1 MPLDIVIFKQG
12 KEKEYVSIDE
22 KLHQLIFS
30 QDAIKQG
37 RCRVLSKIKDY
48 YLTDVI
54 FMGETLTKFVE
65 DLKKLSL
72 SELSPIIKLLEQAE
86 IEKIHIN
93 GD

>member
-12 KEKEYVSIDE
+12 KENEYVSIDE
-22 KLHQLIFS
+22 KLHQLMFS

-54 FMGETLTKFVE
+54 FQRKTLTDFVE

-72 SELSPIIKLLEQAE
+72 SELSPIIKLLEQVE
-86 IEKIHIN
+86 IEKIRIS

>member
-37 RCRVLSKIKDY
+37 RCRELSKIEDYNSPNAYYRNEDKDS
-48 YLTDVI
+48 V
-54 FMGETLTKFVE
+54 
-65 DLKKLSL
+65 
-72 SELSPIIKLLEQAE
+72 
-86 IEKIHIN
+86 
-93 GD
+93 

>member
-1 MPLDIVIFKQG
+1 MSLDIVIFKQG

-22 KLHQLIFS
+22 KLHKLMFS

-37 RCRVLSKIKDY
+37 RCRELSKIKDY

-54 FMGETLTKFVE
+54 FMGKTLTNFVE
-65 DLKKLSL
+65 DLKILSL
-72 SELSPIIKLLEQAE
+72 PELSPIIKLLEQAE
-86 IEKIHIN
+86 IEKIRIS

>member
-37 RCRVLSKIKDY
+37 RCRELSKIKDY
-48 YLTDVI
+48 YLTDAI
-54 FMGETLTKFVE
+54 FMGKTLTNFIE
-65 DLKKLSL
+65 DLRMLSL
-72 SELSPIIKLLEQAE
+72 PELSPTIKLLEQTE
-86 IEKIHIN
+86 IEKIHIS

>member
-22 KLHQLIFS
+22 KLHLLMFS

-37 RCRVLSKIKDY
+37 RCRELSKIKDY

-54 FMGETLTKFVE
+54 FMGNTLTNFVE
-65 DLKKLSL
+65 DLRITFPYNKTIRATRNRENTYKWRL
-72 SELSPIIKLLEQAE
+72 K
-86 IEKIHIN
+86 
-93 GD
+93 

>member
-1 MPLDIVIFKQG
+1 MSLDIVIFKQG

-22 KLHQLIFS
+22 ELHQLMFS

-37 RCRVLSKIKDY
+37 RCRELSKIKDY

-54 FMGETLTKFVE
+54 FMGKTLTNFIE
-65 DLKKLSL
+65 DLRMLSL
-72 SELSPIIKLLEQAE
+72 SELSPIIKLLEQPE
-86 IEKIHIN
+86 IEKIRIS

>member
-12 KEKEYVSIDE
+12 EEKEYVSIDE

-30 QDAIKQG
+30 QDAIKQS
-37 RCRVLSKIKDY
+37 RCREFSKIKDY

>member
-1 MPLDIVIFKQG
+1 MSLDIVIFKQG

-22 KLHQLIFS
+22 KLHQLMFS

-37 RCRVLSKIKDY
+37 RCRELTRIKDY

-54 FMGETLTKFVE
+54 FRGKTLTNFIE
-65 DLKKLSL
+65 DLRMLSL
-72 SELSPIIKLLEQAE
+72 SELSPIIELLEQAE

>member
-1 MPLDIVIFKQG
+1 MSLDIVIFKQG

-22 KLHQLIFS
+22 KLHQLMFS

-54 FMGETLTKFVE
+54 FMGKTLTNFIE
-65 DLKKLSL
+65 DLRMLSL
-72 SELSPIIKLLEQAE
+72 FELSPIIKLLEQPE
-86 IEKIHIN
+86 IDKIRIS